1 MLINRENLAGLMKN
15 IKASFNK
22 VLDEAKPMWTKFA
35 TRIPSTGSQNDY
47 SWIKDGWPSMRKWI
61 GEKVVKNM
69 SAGKYVILNEPYES
83 TIGVKRDDLEDD
95 NTGIYAAMVKAE
107 GQAAAMW
114 PDELVADLVN
124 GVFTLECYDGQYMV
138 DTDHPVGDGTASN
151 KGTKKLDCSTLAK
164 AQGSLG
170 VAITAM
176 TSQKNDQG
184 RPLNVQPNLLLVPP
198 ALRETANVLMTSDR
212 LEDGKPNPYKGMF
225 EVVVWPQL
233 TSATAWFLID
243 GTKALMPFLFQE
255 RKAPT
260 LVSQTNP
267 DADDVFNLAV
277 YKFSIEA
284 RGNAGYGFW
293 QLIYGSTGADA

>member
-15 IKASFNK
+15 ILTTFNK
-22 VLDEAKPMWTKFA
+22 AMDEAKPMWTMFA

-61 GEKVVKNM
+61 GDKVVKNL
-69 SAGKYVILNEPYES
+69 SAGKYTILNEPYES

-95 NTGIYAAMVKAE
+95 NTGIYAAMARGE

-124 GVFTLECYDGQYMV
+124 GVFTKPCYDGQYMV
-138 DTDHPVGDGTASN
+138 DTDHPVGEGVASN
-151 KGTKKLDCSTLAK
+151 KGTKALSCATLAL

-176 TSQKNDQG
+176 TSQKNEQG
-184 RPLNVQPNLLLVPP
+184 RPLNVQPTILMVPP

-225 EVVVWPQL
+225 KVVCWSQL

-243 GTKALMPFLFQE
+243 GTKALMPFIFQE
-255 RKAPT
+255 RKAPK

-267 DADDVFNLAV
+267 ESDDVFNQAV

-293 QLIYGSTGADA
+293 QLIYGSTGAA

>member
-15 IKASFNK
+15 ILTTFNK
-22 VLDEAKPMWTKFA
+22 ALDEAKPMWAKFA

-61 GEKVVKNM
+61 GDKVVKNL
-69 SAGKYVILNEPYES
+69 SAGKYTITNEPYES
-83 TIGVKRDDLEDD
+83 TIGCKRDDLEDD
-95 NTGIYAAMVKAE
+95 NTGIYAAMAKGE

-124 GVFTLECYDGQYMV
+124 GVFTKECYDGQYMV
-138 DTDHPVGDGTASN
+138 DTDHPVGDGVASN
-151 KGTKKLDCSTLAK
+151 KGTKALSCATLAL

-176 TSQKNDQG
+176 TSQKNEQG
-184 RPLNVQPNLLLVPP
+184 RPLNVQPNILLVPP

-243 GTKALMPFLFQE
+243 GTKALMPFIFQE
-255 RKAPT
+255 RKKPT

-267 DADDVFNLAV
+267 DSDDVFNQAV

-293 QLIYGSTGADA
+293 QLIYGSTGAA